1 MTTSPKG
8 YPFERIEYDEGQM
21 NSLHGHLED
30 AADEVSSMQLVL
42 RNVTEHREHHRDG
55 EPADDT
61 GRIRKR

>member
-55 EPADDT
+55 
-61 GRIRKR
+61 